1 MNVQELLNLFA
12 MKELSIKELKVAK
25 KKVLLLHPDKNT
37 KDTTEHYLYFKNAY
51 EKLCQTYAYI
61 HHETDEHNF
70 KEHDIDKT
78 FKEFIEKKGYT
89 PSKNKEMYL
98 KYFNEMFENVHIK
111 DEDGYQEWLKSE
123 QDMYDK
129 NDLEKSRKK
138 LISDIVKI
146 ETVESGSFGNYYS
159 DVKEAH
165 MNTIIGIDQEK
176 LYGEKRK
183 FKSVEE
189 LQRHRADIGKM
200 LSEQESLQQ
209 LKEKEENEK
218 NESIHQS
225 YEWLK
230 KEEEMKTRNKN
241 YVSKFLMLS
250 SK

>member
-1 MNVQELLNLFA
+1 
-12 MKELSIKELKVAK
+12 
-25 KKVLLLHPDKNT
+25 
-37 KDTTEHYLYFKNAY
+37 LYFKNAY

-123 QDMYDK
+123 QDIYDK

-165 MNTIIGIDQEK
+165 MNTIIGIDQDK
-176 LYGEKRK
+176 LYGEKKK

-218 NESIHQS
+218 KESIHQS

-230 KEEEMKTRNKN
+230 KEEEMKSRNKN

>member
-1 MNVQELLNLFA
+1 MNVQELLNLFE
-12 MKELSIKELKVAK
+12 MKELSINELKIAK
-25 KKVLLLHPDKNT
+25 KKVLMLHPDKNK
-37 KDTTEHYLYFKNAY
+37 KDTTEHFLFFKNAY

-61 HHETDEHNF
+61 HHETDENNF
-70 KEHDIDKT
+70 KEHDIDRT
-78 FKEFIEKKGYT
+78 FKEFIEQKGYT

-111 DEDGYQEWLKSE
+111 DEDGYQDWLKSE
-123 QDMYDK
+123 EGIYDK

-138 LISDIVKI
+138 LIGEIVEVKH
-146 ETVESGSFGNYYS
+146 VESGSFGNYYS

-165 MNTIIGIDQEK
+165 LNTIIGVDKDK
-176 LYGEKRK
+176 LYNDTQK

-200 LSEQESLQQ
+200 LSE
-209 LKEKEENEK
+209 K
-218 NESIHQS
+218 ESIQQIKEREDSLKKDSIQQS

-250 SK
+250 K